1 MKVVALYGRVST
13 DEQVKK
19 GYSIETQE
27 QVLKEYA
34 EKKGYKIYDSYLDG
48 GFSGGTIKRPQLQR
62 LLEDVQAKKID
73 LILFTRLD
81 RWFRSVSQYHKIQ
94 DILDSNGVMWE
105 CTDEDYE
112 TVTSTGKFKVN
123 IMLSVN
129 QQYKDTQS
137 EKIKETL
144 DIKIKNG
151 FYPSGA
157 FPYGF
162 KLVKETGGSR
172 LVIDEDKRENVMLIL
187 DKFKE
192 TMSLRAT
199 TLYYNDLLGG
209 SSTINNI
216 KKFLTNPLL
225 HGEYRGVENF
235 TDGFVTKEE
244 HDDLMSMI
252 KKNVRAREERVYIF
266 GKLLKCHKCGRTLAT
281 SSQYVYKPNGNVYIY
296 KSYRCRGI
304 TLKQCDNTSCYTES
318 TIEKLVLKEIKPQL
332 EQYIFDVEVKRN
344 NTDAKSNEKALKK
357 INEQQTRLNDLYI
370 KGRIADDEYEKQY
383 QSLENEK
390 KELAPTSPKVDTK
403 KLKEILQIDFNSLY
417 PTLNDEEK
425 RILFRSII
433 DYIIVNED
441 RTIKI
446 EFKK

>member
-1 MKVVALYGRVST
+1 MKIVALYGRVST

-94 DILDSNGVMWE
+94 DILDSNGVTWE

-144 DIKIKNG
+144 EVKVRNG

-162 KLVKETGGSR
+162 KLIKETGGSR

-192 TMSLRAT
+192 TMSLRKT
-199 TLYYNDLLGG
+199 TFFYNDLLD
-209 SSTINNI
+209 TNINIANL
-216 KKFLTNPLL
+216 KSFLLNPLL
-225 HGEYRGVENF
+225 HGEYKENENF

-244 HDDLMSMI
+244 HEDIISMI
-252 KKNVRAREERVYIF
+252 KKSVRGTEERVYIF
-266 GKLLKCHKCGRTLAT
+266 GKLLKCYKCGRTLAT
-281 SSQYVYKPNGNVYIY
+281 SLQYNYKPSGKKYVYKT
-296 KSYRCRGI
+296 YRCRG
-304 TLKQCDNTSCYTES
+304 LHKKQCDNTSCYSES
-318 TIEKLVLKEIKPQL
+318 TLEKLVLAEIKPQL
-332 EQYIFDVEVKRN
+332 EQYIFDIEVKRN
-344 NTDAKSNEKALKK
+344 NTDAKANEKALKK
-357 INEQQTRLNDLYI
+357 INDQQTRLNDLYI

-383 QSLENEK
+383 QSLEDEK

-403 KLKEILQIDFNSLY
+403 KLKEILQINFNSLY

-433 DYIIVNED
+433 DYIIVKED